1 MNFGFILSLV
11 AILVAVVA
19 VFMPVPVVSNYAF
32 WFAVAAYVV
41 LASSK
46 G

>member
-1 MNFGFILSLV
+1 MNFGFIASM
-11 AILVAVVA
+11 ILILFAVVS
-19 VFMPVPVVSNYAF
+19 VFIRVPIVSNYAF
-32 WFAVAAYVV
+32 WFVIGAYVV

>member
-11 AILVAVVA
+11 AIIVAVVS
-19 VFMPVPVVSNYAF
+19 VFLPIPIVSNYAF

-46 G
+46 E